1 MMRVSSCALRLSVST
16 FSHTAAK
23 LNPGDETCANFPN
36 GQDNGSGSATPAAN
50 QWLHA
55 VMPKEK
61 VRRLMIC
68 VLVPYIPSAPS
79 SVLSAQMVLG
89 GANF

>member
-1 MMRVSSCALRLSVST
+1 MA
-16 FSHTAAK
+16 
-23 LNPGDETCANFPN
+23 G
-36 GQDNGSGSATPAAN
+36 GDNGSGSAKPATKP
-50 QWLHA
+50 WLHA
-55 VMPKEK
+55 GMPKEK